1 MNRRILYRESS
12 RSHQQRIKKRIVER
26 LSLIQSEI
34 LEPHGLKFRRVEID
48 SKVQDTIENFKC
60 EILLNHDAE
69 IPIKK
74 IIYIKDKHNISD
86 VTYESL
92 RSQLQLQL
100 PSLVKL
106 KSERRVY
113 DQMIN
118 ILENSKGVY
127 LSIEKKL
134 KLLIPKIKKNF
145 TEQESHILHI
155 KYSADGAQI
164 IRQKSILNLTFTVLN
179 EGKLAETSE
188 GNYTIGIF
196 DITNEDYDTIS
207 ICFAEIKIEID
218 NLSEIEI
225 DGLKYKIE
233 TYIGGD

>member
-1 MNRRILYRESS
+1 M
-12 RSHQQRIKKRIVER
+12 
-26 LSLIQSEI
+26 
-34 LEPHGLKFRRVEID
+34 
-48 SKVQDTIENFKC
+48 
-60 EILLNHDAE
+60 
-69 IPIKK
+69 
-74 IIYIKDKHNISD
+74 
-86 VTYESL
+86 
-92 RSQLQLQL
+92 
-100 PSLVKL
+100 KL

-113 DQMIN
+113 DQMVN

-225 DGLKYKIE
+225 DGSKYKIE
-233 TYIGGD
+233 TYIGGDLKMLANIYGINKANANCPCIWCIWDKRKLVNVDIKKVEKEIKKEWSILDREKGARSLEDSINFTGQYGYLQLPILQIPFHRIVIDVLHLF

>member
-1 MNRRILYRESS
+1 MLYS
-12 RSHQQRIKKRIVER
+12 IVE
-26 LSLIQSEI
+26 
-34 LEPHGLKFRRVEID
+34 LK
-48 SKVQDTIENFKC
+48 
-60 EILLNHDAE
+60 L
-69 IPIKK
+69 
-74 IIYIKDKHNISD
+74 
-86 VTYESL
+86 
-92 RSQLQLQL
+92 
-100 PSLVKL
+100 SLVKL
-106 KSERRVY
+106 KTERRVY
-113 DQMIN
+113 DHMIN
-118 ILENSKGVY
+118 ILENSKGAY

-164 IRQKSILNLTFTVLN
+164 IRQKSILNLTFTN

-225 DGLKYKIE
+225 DGLKYNIE
-233 TYIGGD
+233 T